1 MLRFVD
7 DKNNYLNNIL
17 KQLQQTIIEAMQ
29 QSIRFW
35 DEILTFVE
43 GKLEMSKYN
52 CCILDWIF
60 DKSDKPIL
68 NNNKETITFLT
79 ENNIQVHSQQ
89 LSPKNVIT
97 YLGVISQP
105 NGKQNAISSHIRQ
118 VVDSL
123 SRTITS
129 IHLPHYY
136 AHIFHQWKVNPKL
149 NYSLATTSMFDEQ
162 INSIHRR
169 IHPEVFYFISKKLKI
184 SYNF

>member
-17 KQLQQTIIEAMQ
+17 KQLQKTIIEAMQ

-52 CCILDWIF
+52 FCILDGIF

-68 NNNKETITFLT
+68 NNNKETITFLS

-89 LSPKNVIT
+89 LSPK
-97 YLGVISQP
+97 
-105 NGKQNAISSHIRQ
+105 
-118 VVDSL
+118 
-123 SRTITS
+123 
-129 IHLPHYY
+129 
-136 AHIFHQWKVNPKL
+136 
-149 NYSLATTSMFDEQ
+149 M
-162 INSIHRR
+162 
-169 IHPEVFYFISKKLKI
+169 
-184 SYNF
+184 